1 MSELK
6 LRPPKDL
13 GAEKRGRAEATPLR
27 AKNRFFATL
36 RMTNWEVGFEQN
48 VYGGREAGLSRTFL
62 AVVVGVVCFGAGVLG
77 YVFKMR
83 LAATAEL
90 GQETE
95 LAREFAA
102 KVRADTVVPTESRVP
117 RGDHFAAAL
126 EKFGLSHEE
135 AASAAA
141 AAQRAFNLRQMKAG
155 NTITVGRGLDGD
167 LREIDYKIDADRML
181 KIVPVEKDPSSA
193 DVASTASASGSDA
206 ATANGGKFEA
216 TDVAPNAGRVATG
229 EKSLTPEGVSY
240 SGFRA
245 EVSEIPSRTE
255 VAVVTGHVEDSLF
268 NAVAQA
274 GESPEIAMRLAQIF
288 GYDLDFYTDPRRGDV
303 FHVVLEKKKYRNGQT
318 AGYGKIFAA
327 EYDNGGK
334 KYQALLFHDEFG
346 RPGYY
351 SADGKSLQKAFLRSP
366 LKFGAPVTS
375 HFSNARFHPILKT
388 VRPHMGTDYGA
399 PIGTPVQTIG
409 SGKVLF
415 AGRRGGEGNMVHIAH
430 ANGYETM
437 YLHLSR
443 MFVRTGERVEI
454 GKTIGLVGMTGL
466 ATGPH
471 LDFRILQK
479 GQYKNFEKLGLPPSD
494 PVSKKHLPEFEA
506 VREQYLP
513 LLKKPE
519 LLQAGVPTS
528 APAAA
533 R

>member
-1 MSELK
+1 M
-6 LRPPKDL
+6 
-13 GAEKRGRAEATPLR
+13 
-27 AKNRFFATL
+27 
-36 RMTNWEVGFEQN
+36 
-48 VYGGREAGLSRTFL
+48 
-62 AVVVGVVCFGAGVLG
+62 AVVVGVVCFGAGALG

-90 GQETE
+90 GRETE

-102 KVRADTVVPTESRVP
+102 KVRAETVVPTESRVP

-141 AAQRAFNLRQMKAG
+141 AAQRAFNLRQVKAG

-181 KIVPVEKDPSSA
+181 KIVPSE
-193 DVASTASASGSDA
+193 TDA
-206 ATANGGKFEA
+206 GT
-216 TDVAPNAGRVATG
+216 V
-229 EKSLTPEGVSY
+229 
-240 SGFRA
+240 SGFNA

-303 FHVVLEKKKYRNGQT
+303 FHVVLEKKKYRNGKT

-375 HFSNARFHPILKT
+375 HFSNARYHPILKV

-399 PIGTPVQTIG
+399 PIGTPVQAIG
-409 SGKVLF
+409 SGRVVF

-471 LDFRILQK
+471 LDFRILQR

-519 LLQAGVPTS
+519 LLQAGAS
-528 APAAA
+528 ASSPAAA